1 MSVVATKIAKNKEVP
16 LTGRGMYPWEDW
28 LKIEEGAEK
37 GDQYEIL
44 AENLSSTNLESFRN
58 AVSAA
63 GRERNLTVKTR
74 MDYKVNEKGEHELVN
89 ATDKDGKVK
98 KDESGKTIK
107 LKVPAR
113 IVFQAFTK
121 VEGEGDEAQPA

>member
-1 MSVVATKIAKNKEVP
+1 MGTVATKIAKNKEVA
-16 LTGRGMYPWEDW
+16 LTGRGTYPWEEW
-28 LKIEEGAEK
+28 LHVDGTSGK

-44 AENLSSTNLESFRN
+44 AENLPSTNLESFRN

-63 GRERNLTVKTR
+63 GREREITVKTR
-74 MDYKVNEKGEHELVN
+74 MDYRVNDKGEFETIT

-98 KDESGKTIK
+98 KDENGKPIK

-113 IVFQAFTK
+113 LVFQAFVK
-121 VEGEGDEAQPA
+121 SDEDTNE

>member
-1 MSVVATKIAKNKEVP
+1 MGTVATKIAKNKEVA
-16 LTGRGMYPWEDW
+16 LTGRGTYPWEEW
-28 LKIEEGAEK
+28 LHVDGTSGK

-44 AENLSSTNLESFRN
+44 AENLPSTNLESFRN

-63 GRERNLTVKTR
+63 GREREITVKTR
-74 MDYKVNEKGEHELVN
+74 MDYRVNDKGEFETIT

-98 KDESGKTIK
+98 KDENGKPIK

-113 IVFQAFTK
+113 LVFQAFVK
-121 VEGEGDEAQPA
+121 SDEDASE